1 MIKTPKGGCQLQTVT
16 KLNNKEVAKSLLAFF
31 IGTVILYILIILM
44 ILMNTGASG
53 FANYFV
59 DNQQSLLTIAVS
71 IAVLSGM
78 LYCYFFFENKYV
90 LSRIMKITELFVIMY
105 ISLAAYY
112 VLSKYVDPLSR
123 PIAFLSLMSATI
135 FRRRDAIF
143 INTIFALMVLTLDR
157 FSDITYLQELQPVS
171 YASLL
176 CGFCSGIVSVFV
188 FHTVKTRFQSVL
200 LAFILLIPTEVINS
214 VIILPVTALS
224 TEIVLDILIF
234 GALGCIMSVMMY
246 MFILPLFEVVFA
258 EMTVFRL
265 RELTSDGA
273 KLIKKLKESAPGT
286 YSHSVVV
293 AQLVEAC
300 AKAIGEDP
308 ELARAASFY
317 HDVGKLKGP
326 EMFAENQTEY
336 NFHDDI
342 TPELSVDIIRSHTR
356 NGAEL
361 IKKSRLPEFFADVAI
376 QHHGTMP
383 IKYFYYKAIKLSD
396 GELNIENYSY
406 AGPIPESKIAALIMI
421 ADSSEA
427 ATRTLPDR
435 SPEKVE
441 AFVRGLIEERLD
453 MGQFENCNITMRELT
468 IVKSTIVN
476 QLTGVY
482 HSRVV
487 YPKLTVSKNK

>member
-1 MIKTPKGGCQLQTVT
+1 MQTVT
-16 KLNNKEVAKSLLAFF
+16 KLSNKHIAKSLTSF
-31 IGTVILYILIILM
+31 IFGTIGLYLIIMIMILI
-44 ILMNTGASG
+44 NEGGAG
-53 FANYFV
+53 FGKYFV

-71 IAVLSGM
+71 FAVLSAM

-90 LSRIMKITELFVIMY
+90 LSHFSKLSELFLIMY
-105 ISLAAYY
+105 ISFILSF
-112 VLSKYVDPLSR
+112 VMSKYVDFMSR
-123 PIAFLSLMSATI
+123 PVAFLPLMCATL

-143 INTIFALMVLTLDR
+143 INSVFALMILILDR
-157 FSDITYLQELQPVS
+157 FSELTYADNLS
-171 YASLL
+171 YLGEVQYANYACLL
-176 CGFCSGIVSVFV
+176 CSFCAGIVAVFV
-188 FHTVKTRFQSVL
+188 FNSVKTRIQSVM
-200 LAFILLIPTEVINS
+200 LAFILLIPVEAINCVIM
-214 VIILPVTALS
+214 LPVRIGAITAV
-224 TEIVLDILIF
+224 EIFDLLIF
-234 GALGCIMSVMMY
+234 GALSCIMSVMLY
-246 MFILPLFEVVFA
+246 MFILPLFEMLFA

-265 RELTSDGA
+265 RELTSDSA
-273 KLIKKLKESAPGT
+273 KLIKKLKENAPGT

-293 AQLVEAC
+293 SQIVEAC
-300 AKAIGEDP
+300 AKAIGEDS
-308 ELARAASFY
+308 ELARAAAFY

-356 NGAEL
+356 NGAML
-361 IKKSRLPEFFADVAI
+361 IKKSRLPEIFADVAI

-383 IKYFYYKAIKLSD
+383 IKYFYYKALKMSD
-396 GELNIENYSY
+396 GELNIDNYSY
-406 AGPIPESKIAALIMI
+406 SGPIPESKIAALIMI

-441 AFVRGLIEERLD
+441 AFVRSLIEERLD
-453 MGQFENCNITMRELT
+453 MGQFDNCNITMRELT
-468 IVKSTIVN
+468 IVKSTIVS

-487 YPKLTVSKNK
+487 YPKLTVSKKK

>member
-1 MIKTPKGGCQLQTVT
+1 MQTVT
-16 KLNNKEVAKSLLAFF
+16 KLSNKDIVKSLFAFIFGTIGFYVF
-31 IGTVILYILIILM
+31 IIFMILI
-44 ILMNTGASG
+44 NEGVSG
-53 FANYFV
+53 FGKYFV
-59 DNQQSLLTIAVS
+59 DNQQSLLTVAVS
-71 IAVLSGM
+71 IAVLVAM
-78 LYCYFFFENKYV
+78 LYCYFVFENKYV
-90 LSRIMKITELFVIMY
+90 LSRFAKTAEMFLIMY
-105 ISLAAYY
+105 IVLVIDY
-112 VLSKYVDPLSR
+112 VMSKYVDSMAR
-123 PIAFLSLMSATI
+123 PVAFIALLCATL

-143 INTIFALMVLTLDR
+143 INTVFSLIILTLDR
-157 FSDITYLQELQPVS
+157 FSDVTYMYEAQTAS

-176 CGFCSGIVSVFV
+176 CSFCAGLVAVFV
-188 FHTVKTRFQSVL
+188 FNSIKTRFQSVL
-200 LAFILLIPTEVINS
+200 LAFILLIPVEVINCI
-214 VIILPVTALS
+214 IILPVSAGTMPA
-224 TEIVLDILIF
+224 TEIFDLMIF
-234 GALGCIMSVMMY
+234 GALSCIISVMLY
-246 MFILPLFEVVFA
+246 MFILPLFEMLFS

-273 KLIKKLKESAPGT
+273 KLIKKLKENAPGT

-293 AQLVEAC
+293 SQIVEAC

-308 ELARAASFY
+308 ELARAAAYY

-326 EMFAENQTEY
+326 EMFAENQNEY

-356 NGAEL
+356 NGAQL

-383 IKYFYYKAIKLSD
+383 IKYFYYKALKMSD
-396 GELNIENYSY
+396 GELNIDNYSY
-406 AGPIPESKIAALIMI
+406 SGPIPEAKIAALIMI

-441 AFVRGLIEERLD
+441 AFVRSLIEERLD
-453 MGQFENCNITMRELT
+453 MGQFDNCNITMRELT

-482 HSRVV
+482 HSRVA
-487 YPKLTVSKNK
+487 YPKLTVSKKK

>member
-1 MIKTPKGGCQLQTVT
+1 MQTAT
-16 KLNNKEVAKSLLAFF
+16 KLSNKDIVKSLFTF
-31 IGTVILYILIILM
+31 IFGTIGIYVIIILM
-44 ILMNTGASG
+44 ILINEGGSG
-53 FANYFV
+53 FGNYFV
-59 DNQQSLLTIAVS
+59 QNQQPLLTIAVS
-71 IAVLSGM
+71 IAVLSAM
-78 LYCYFFFENKYV
+78 LYCYFIFENKFV
-90 LSRIMKITELFVIMY
+90 LSRLTKMSEIFLVMY
-105 ISLAAYY
+105 IACALDY
-112 VLSKYVDPLSR
+112 VMSKYVHSMSR
-123 PIAFLSLMSATI
+123 PIAFTALMCATL

-143 INTIFALMVLTLDR
+143 INTIFSLMILTLDR
-157 FSDITYLQELQPVS
+157 FSDITYMFNEQSAS

-176 CGFCSGIVSVFV
+176 SSFCAGLVAVFV
-188 FHTVKTRFQSVL
+188 FNSVKTRFQSVL
-200 LAFILLIPTEVINS
+200 LAFILLIPVEVINF
-214 VIILPVTALS
+214 VIILPVNIGAITTAETFDL
-224 TEIVLDILIF
+224 LIF
-234 GALGCIMSVMMY
+234 GALSCMMSVMLY
-246 MFILPLFEVVFA
+246 MFILPLFEMLFA

-273 KLIKKLKESAPGT
+273 RLIKKLKENAPGT

-293 AQLVEAC
+293 SQIVEAC

-308 ELARAASFY
+308 ELAHAAAYY

-356 NGAEL
+356 NGAQL
-361 IKKSRLPEFFADVAI
+361 IKKSRLPEFFADVAV

-383 IKYFYYKAIKLSD
+383 IKYFYYKALKMSD

-406 AGPIPESKIAALIMI
+406 TGPITESKIAALIMI

-441 AFVRGLIEERLD
+441 AFVRNLIEERLD
-453 MGQFENCNITMRELT
+453 MGQFDNCNITMRELT

-487 YPKLTVSKNK
+487 YPKLTVSKKK